1 MTSRGWFE
9 VQRGGGAE
17 HRESCT
23 LVCVVASS
31 LYCWYGTRVAI
42 GSFQPGRASCEVLWF
57 HRVFTLF
64 TSQFLCVLGST
75 WREQSM

>member
-9 VQRGGGAE
+9 VQGGGGGGGAE

-23 LVCVVASS
+23 LVCVVAAP

-42 GSFQPGRASCEVLWF
+42 GGGLSAGPGL
-57 HRVFTLF
+57 L
-64 TSQFLCVLGST
+64 
-75 WREQSM
+75 